1 MTMLTFT
8 HTHLLSLAYHRLHFR
23 ELQPID
29 AELILGNVIPD
40 FITHLGRER
49 FQAMAH
55 DLNRLTP
62 SHQKSM
68 MEWGAIFHILC
79 DNYSTLGRITF
90 TGNYHDLPKNGF
102 IEELSRAVK
111 INLSL
116 QIPKRRIL
124 QIVLDI
130 QVLRAH
136 RSRLIAMLRSAAV
149 FLEDNFLEIANR
161 IAAIYDL
168 DPHQLKIGLNRFLE
182 IYGRNFIEQS
192 ASEEYRLFAL
202 ARSLLNLHSL
212 TDPQI
217 ILNGVRSHPE
227 LMELVEIN
235 KDLIDENWQ
244 ELLENLVDEVLE
256 FPGITAALQAV

>member
-1 MTMLTFT
+1 MLTFT
-8 HTHLLSLAYHRLHFR
+8 HTYVLSLAYQKLNHQEMQFTHT
-23 ELQPID
+23 
-29 AELILGNVIPD
+29 ELILGNVIPD
-40 FITHLGRER
+40 FITHLGRDR

-55 DLNRLTP
+55 DLNRLVS

-68 MEWGAIFHILC
+68 LEWGAIFHILC

-90 TGNYHDLPKNGF
+90 TGNYYDLPKNGF
-102 IEELSRAVK
+102 IEQLSRAVK

-130 QVLRAH
+130 RVIRAN
-136 RSRLIAMLRSAAV
+136 RSRLIAMLRSAAA
-149 FLEDNFLEIANR
+149 FLEENFLEIANR
-161 IAAIYDL
+161 IATIYAL
-168 DPHQLKIGLNRFLE
+168 DPDQLKIGLNRFLE
-182 IYGRNFIEQS
+182 IYCRNFIEQS

-217 ILNGVRSHPE
+217 ILKSVKNHPE
-227 LMELVEIN
+227 LMELVELNMGLIN
-235 KDLIDENWQ
+235 ENWQ
-244 ELLENLVDEVLE
+244 ELLENMVQHVLE
-256 FPGITAALQAV
+256 FPGMRAIFQKS

>member
-1 MTMLTFT
+1 MLTFT
-8 HTHLLSLAYHRLHFR
+8 HTYLLSLAYQKLHHREMPVTH
-23 ELQPID
+23 

-55 DLNRLTP
+55 DLNRLVT
-62 SHQKSM
+62 SNQKSM
-68 MEWGAIFHILC
+68 LEWGAKLHILC

-90 TGNYHDLPKNGF
+90 QGNYHDLPKKGF
-102 IEELSRAVK
+102 IEQLSRAVK
-111 INLSL
+111 LNLSL

-130 QVLRAH
+130 RVIRAY
-136 RSRLIAMLRSAAV
+136 RSRLIAMLQSAAS
-149 FLEDNFLEIANR
+149 FLKEQFLEITNR
-161 IAAIYDL
+161 IAIIYEL
-168 DPHQLKIGLNRFLE
+168 DPEQLKIGLNRFLE
-182 IYGRNFIEQS
+182 IYGKNFIEQS

-217 ILNGVRSHPE
+217 ILDGVRNHPE
-227 LMELVEIN
+227 LMELVESN
-235 KDLIDENWQ
+235 MDLINDNWQ
-244 ELLENLVDEVLE
+244 ELLDNMVQEVLE
-256 FPGITAALQAV
+256 FPGIKAAFQAAQI